1 MHALLA
7 DARTRLRRRAEQT
20 NKGVDAMKRA
30 LVWIVPI
37 VLIAIAAI
45 AYYVW
50 YRPAPAPVPA
60 ARIEAPVP
68 PPAPAPAKEEAQAEP
83 EIAHPIEQTQAAETE
98 KPRPITLNDS
108 DDAIL
113 GALAPIIDPKRLR
126 QYAVVQEFARH
137 VVATIDNLPRE
148 KVSSRINV
156 VRRTPGPFQTL
167 GGEDDRTLNPAN
179 YARYQ
184 PAVQFFESLDARG
197 LAALYVRFY
206 PLFQEA
212 YRELGYPSGYF
223 NDRLVAV
230 IDHMLAAP
238 NVQRPIKLV
247 QPKVFFQFADPEL
260 EAKSAGHKIMI
271 RIGEANASKVKAKL
285 REFRAAVTAK
295 KP

>member
-1 MHALLA
+1 
-7 DARTRLRRRAEQT
+7 
-20 NKGVDAMKRA
+20 MKRA
-30 LVWIVPI
+30 MVWVVPI
-37 VLIAIAAI
+37 VLIATAALG
-45 AYYVW
+45 YYFW
-50 YRPAPAPVPA
+50 YRPAPAPAPG

-68 PPAPAPAKEEAQAEP
+68 PPAPAPMKEEAKVEVEP

-113 GALAPIIDPKRLR
+113 GALAPVIDPKQLR

-137 VVATIDNLPRE
+137 IVATVDNLPRE

-156 VRRTPGPFQTL
+156 VRRTPGTFQTL
-167 GGEDDRTLNPAN
+167 GGEDNRTLNPAN
-179 YARYQ
+179 YARYE
-184 PAVQFFESLDARG
+184 PAVRLFESLDARK
-197 LAALYVRFY
+197 LAAVYVRFY

-212 YRELGYPSGYF
+212 YRDLGYPTGYF

-230 IDHMLAAP
+230 IDHMLSAP
-238 NVQRPIKLV
+238 NVDGPIKLV
-247 QPKVFFQFADPEL
+247 QPKVFFLFADPDL

-271 RIGEANASKVKAKL
+271 RIGAANASKVKAKL